1 MPQQNQLFNF
11 WESLF
16 GVNFNQNGRQ
26 IDLLRN
32 LLPKTN
38 QIWGVKTAVWIDT
51 NDAWR
56 LFVEIPELRAVID
69 KRATMMASNIP
80 CLYDKN
86 GNEITKHWL
95 LDLIKKPNS
104 TQSWSDVIYS
114 IGVQDALYSNTFLYA
129 PKRSFNIR
137 NLLVPLPSN
146 KVKINT
152 TGKTL
157 KQMDQD
163 GLIQN
168 FTFQYDSGEQDKFEV
183 EEMIYLTTA
192 DGMNLIN
199 PESRIDSLKYP
210 LSNLKA
216 SYHKRNVLLENIGAI
231 GILSAE
237 QNDMGGVLPMDA
249 QTKKD
254 MQRDWYRRSKDELI
268 ITEASVKWTP
278 MSFPTKEL
286 MLFEEMT
293 ADKLAIIDTF
303 GLNANLFSSEKGST
317 FTNVRDS
324 IRMVYTD
331 TIQPETQQVYDNIMQ
346 QFGLADEGYRLVAEF
361 DHLPIMQSDAKQ
373 EAETDKLRAET
384 FEKLQALGVNLSEE
398 EIRTWL
404 GMTKKS

>member
-1 MPQQNQLFNF
+1 MPQENQLFNF

-16 GVNFNQNGRQ
+16 GVSFNRDGRQ
-26 IDLLRN
+26 IDLLQN

-69 KRATMMASNIP
+69 KRASMMASNVP
-80 CLYDKN
+80 SLYDKN
-86 GNEITKHWL
+86 GNEVTKHWL
-95 LDLIKKPNS
+95 LDLIKKPNP
-104 TQSWSDVIYS
+104 TQSWSDVVYS

-129 PKRSFNIR
+129 PERSFKIR
-137 NLLVPLPSN
+137 NLLIPLPSN
-146 KVKINT
+146 KIKINT
-152 TGKTL
+152 TGRTL

-168 FTFQYDSGEQDKFEV
+168 FTFQYDSGEKETFEV
-183 EEMIYLTTA
+183 DEIIYLATA

-199 PESRIDSLKYP
+199 PDSRIDSLKYP

-249 QTKKD
+249 QTKKA

-278 MSFPTKEL
+278 MSYPTKDL
-286 MLFEEMT
+286 LLFEEMT

-317 FTNVRDS
+317 FSNVRDS

-331 TIQPETQQVYDNIMQ
+331 TIQPETQQVYDNLMQ

-384 FEKLQALGVNLSEE
+384 FEKLVGLGVNLTEE

>member
-32 LLPKTN
+32 MLPKTN

-86 GNEITKHWL
+86 GNEITKHWI

-237 QNDMGGVLPMDA
+237 QNDMGGVLPMDE

-384 FEKLQALGVNLSEE
+384 FEKLQTLGVNLSEE

>member
-1 MPQQNQLFNF
+1 
-11 WESLF
+11 
-16 GVNFNQNGRQ
+16 
-26 IDLLRN
+26 
-32 LLPKTN
+32 
-38 QIWGVKTAVWIDT
+38 
-51 NDAWR
+51 
-56 LFVEIPELRAVID
+56 
-69 KRATMMASNIP
+69 
-80 CLYDKN
+80 
-86 GNEITKHWL
+86 
-95 LDLIKKPNS
+95 
-104 TQSWSDVIYS
+104 
-114 IGVQDALYSNTFLYA
+114 
-129 PKRSFNIR
+129 
-137 NLLVPLPSN
+137 
-146 KVKINT
+146 
-152 TGKTL
+152 
-157 KQMDQD
+157 
-163 GLIQN
+163 
-168 FTFQYDSGEQDKFEV
+168 
-183 EEMIYLTTA
+183 
-192 DGMNLIN
+192 
-199 PESRIDSLKYP
+199 
-210 LSNLKA
+210 
-216 SYHKRNVLLENIGAI
+216 
-231 GILSAE
+231 
-237 QNDMGGVLPMDA
+237 MDA

-384 FEKLQALGVNLSEE
+384 FEKLQTLGVNLTEE

>member
-32 LLPKTN
+32 MLPKTN

-104 TQSWSDVIYS
+104 TQSWSDVVYS

-152 TGKTL
+152 TGRTL

-384 FEKLQALGVNLSEE
+384 FEKLQTLGVNLSEE